1 MPTGRSENPHI
12 RAPDRRAIVQVLAAA
27 RANFDAAQVGYHDL
41 VGPESW
47 RRLPGLRNAIVQSV
61 GVSHALQNLRHL
73 VPDFDAWWDAKV
85 AEMRAEPILAY
96 VYPLRTQMLKQAR
109 DPNVVGDPV
118 ITVEIDQVK
127 LAELESHPPPGARR
141 FQINWTGAT
150 FTAAWMID
158 NGDGSIRMEEVPMPG
173 TVTGA
178 ALHFPN
184 APTVFRGRVFD
195 NTAANILSIYTGY
208 ARGVSP
214 VAARATRHLG
224 HRLRPGVLIDVRKVR
239 AGDEA
244 DPDQQHGNREPEQTV
259 LLCSAPKTRPRR
271 HTGPIGSERRP
282 HVYRPDRS
290 LRAQTSAIHAGADVT
305 FKETTARAPRRR
317 YRPSSHA
324 GNRQVAD
331 DRIRSRRGLS
341 PATVLAT
348 MRACGPDRRRPVP
361 TCALLGRP
369 VTSRLSIS
377 TDRDRRE
384 PAPCRSGECFVSGAR
399 FSLKASVGISRAAR
413 PDPKLCGS
421 SLPAR
426 NRSARACWGAASELS
441 ERDSAWRIEERTTI
455 SAPFLSARAGDRDA
469 PTPAVLSSRS
479 AWPLCRRWGA
489 GRSRGDVT
497 PTAHGQQ
504 RRDWPAARYRN
515 APREAVLRNFG

>member
-1 MPTGRSENPHI
+1 VLHDASSFLKMPTGRSENPHI

-118 ITVEIDQVK
+118 ITVEMDQVK

-178 ALHFPN
+178 ALHFPD

-208 ARGVSP
+208 AGELVSE
-214 VAARATRHLG
+214 AE
-224 HRLRPGVLIDVRKVR
+224 HRWLTPEELADVQRRVR
-239 AGDEA
+239 A
-244 DPDQQHGNREPEQTV
+244 
-259 LLCSAPKTRPRR
+259 
-271 HTGPIGSERRP
+271 
-282 HVYRPDRS
+282 
-290 LRAQTSAIHAGADVT
+290 
-305 FKETTARAPRRR
+305 
-317 YRPSSHA
+317 
-324 GNRQVAD
+324 
-331 DRIRSRRGLS
+331 
-341 PATVLAT
+341 
-348 MRACGPDRRRPVP
+348 
-361 TCALLGRP
+361 
-369 VTSRLSIS
+369 
-377 TDRDRRE
+377 
-384 PAPCRSGECFVSGAR
+384 
-399 FSLKASVGISRAAR
+399 
-413 PDPKLCGS
+413 
-421 SLPAR
+421 
-426 NRSARACWGAASELS
+426 
-441 ERDSAWRIEERTTI
+441 
-455 SAPFLSARAGDRDA
+455 
-469 PTPAVLSSRS
+469 
-479 AWPLCRRWGA
+479 
-489 GRSRGDVT
+489 
-497 PTAHGQQ
+497 AHGH
-504 RRDWPAARYRN
+504 
-515 APREAVLRNFG
+515 